1 MLRRLLLGGVC
12 LLLVA
17 GTAARAED
25 AGQGEKMLDVGSRVL
40 FGIPLTIVGGALMI
54 PAGLATLITR
64 PSELDTTFDY
74 LVMGPA
80 RYTWVDPLG
89 EHPDPSSQPPMRQRD
104 HYASGYQPAVPQG
117 TPSGD

>member
-1 MLRRLLLGGVC
+1 MLRRLLFGGIC
-12 LLLVA
+12 ALLISGPA
-17 GTAARAED
+17 QAEG

-40 FGIPLTIVGGALMI
+40 FGIPLTIAGGVLMI
-54 PAGLATLITR
+54 PAGLATLVTR

-89 EHPDPSSQPPMRQRD
+89 DHPDPNRRSPVRPRD
-104 HYASGYQPAVPQG
+104 EYATRDYQPAPPQG